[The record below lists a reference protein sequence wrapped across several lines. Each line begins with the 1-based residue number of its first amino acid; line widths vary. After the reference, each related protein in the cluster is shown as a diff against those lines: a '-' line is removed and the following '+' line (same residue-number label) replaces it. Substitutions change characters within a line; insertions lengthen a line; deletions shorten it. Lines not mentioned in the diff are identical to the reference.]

1 MPMICFEVLYEQDQQ
16 YKKGIMKHMYKNLDN
31 H

>member
-1 MPMICFEVLYEQDQQ
+1 MICFEVLCEQDQQ
-16 YKKGIMKHMYKNLDN
+16 YKKGIMKHMYTNLDN